1 MSCGHAGGRQRP
13 QARTDS
19 YLPAAEL
26 GVMTLRSSPAR
37 EKRRAASPGYF
48 RSALTYMLISMPT
61 CTSTIR
67 GVFQVIRVL
76 LCHLGNCQG
85 LKIAT

>member
-1 MSCGHAGGRQRP
+1 MSCGQAGGRQ

-19 YLPAAEL
+19 YLPAAEFS
-26 GVMTLRSSPAR
+26 VMTLRSNPVR
-37 EKRRAASPGYF
+37 ESRRAASPGYL

-76 LCHLGNCQG
+76 LCHLGNRQA